1 MIGKIRKGKSFAGL
15 TKYILQKEKAELL
28 CTNLAGETPQDYYRQ
43 LAATRQLNPR
53 VQSPVSHISI
63 SFAPGEKPER
73 EHLQQIVEG
82 TLNSMGFGNSLYFA
96 ATHSDRNH
104 FHLHIASSR
113 ITHEGKCVSDW
124 WDKRRLERTL
134 RELERQ
140 FNLTPVSCSWETNRR
155 APSTGQKRRLMRE
168 QSQWEK
174 EKRNTPPEYPIIDK
188 IQDAIKNAIAQTQD
202 FTSYVQVLEEIGVKV
217 GAKVTRTGIV
227 DGLRYEMEDVRFQA
241 RALGHAQKPTLLGL
255 QQQGINLA
263 LERDAAVLARNAY
276 SNKKKDERPASLLEK
291 LILANP
297 ANKNLIVPSSPTQH
311 LPIEPLLI
319 TDKSNSKRPS
329 PRQIHVTPKPNKQLE
344 LD

>member
-15 TKYILQKEKAELL
+15 TKYILQKEKAQLL

-43 LAATRQLNPR
+43 LSATRQLNPR

-63 SFAPGEKPER
+63 SFAPGEKPEK

-82 TLNSMGFGNSLYFA
+82 TLNHMGFGNSLYFA

-113 ITHEGKCVSDW
+113 ITQEGKCVSDW

-134 RELERQ
+134 RELEHQ
-140 FNLTPVSCSWETNRR
+140 FNLTSVPCSWETDRR

-168 QSQWEK
+168 QSEWENG
-174 EKRNTPPEYPIIDK
+174 KRNTQPEQPIIDK
-188 IQDAIKNAIAQTQD
+188 IQGAIKEAIAQTQD
-202 FTSYVQVLEEIGVKV
+202 FTNYVQKLEEIGVKV

-227 DGLRYEMEDVRFQA
+227 DGLRYEMEGVRFQA
-241 RALGHAQKPTLLGL
+241 GALGHTQKPTILGL
-255 QQQGINLA
+255 QQQGINFI
-263 LERDAAVLARNAY
+263 LERDAGILATNAY

-297 ANKNLIVPSSPTQH
+297 VNKNLIVPSSPTQY
-311 LPIEPLLI
+311 LPIEQLAI
-319 TDKSNSKRPS
+319 TDKSNSEHS
-329 PRQIHVTPKPNKQLE
+329 CTSQIHFPPKQNKQLE